1 MERDQFGV
9 RGARGP
15 MYGQGQLLEFG
26 PFRADTLSN
35 CLFRSGETVELRPKV
50 FQVLCTL
57 VSHEGQFVAYDQ
69 MIQEA
74 WDANLVSKHTV
85 AVTVGEVKKIL
96 QEYGSWITYR
106 DKLGYQFKVPRSEE
120 LIRRAWHCFN
130 RHTREG
136 LEKAIQYF
144 HRAAEE
150 DSSDFRAYEG
160 ASSAL
165 LHVAIWGMHPPRQA
179 YVKFLDAHGHAVA
192 LRGLT
197 PELRADRAHGL
208 HIFERNLEKAE
219 TELLQARR
227 ERPELAQIQVRLAT
241 LYLSMGRFE
250 DSGAVLDEASRCD
263 ELSPL
268 VAATRIG
275 LNISARRY
283 EDALVCGRQAVELH
297 PYHHRLRFHY
307 ARSLEMAGHLK
318 EALEEY
324 RHAIRVSEDL
334 FWLRAMEGACLA
346 KIGQEGEALS
356 VLGELK
362 ELRTNEYVDS
372 YPLALF
378 YDALGMCEEAIA
390 ELQRACED
398 NSPWLRTLNVDP
410 GLDAL
415 RKDPRFAQIVKQAFG
430 RPPAH
435 CAS

>member
-1 MERDQFGV
+1 
-9 RGARGP
+9 
-15 MYGQGQLLEFG
+15 MYGRGQQVEFG
-26 PFRADTLSN
+26 PFRADTVSN
-35 CLFRSGETVELRPKV
+35 CLIRGGEAVELRPQV

-57 VSHEGQFVAYDQ
+57 VSHDGQFVGYDQ

-74 WDANLVSKHTV
+74 WNGNVVSKHTV

-106 DKLGYQFKVPRSEE
+106 PKLGYQFKVPRSEE
-120 LIRRAWHCFN
+120 LIKKAWHCAN

-144 HRAAEE
+144 HQAAEE
-150 DSSDFRAYEG
+150 DPSDFRAYEG

-165 LHVAIWGMHPPRQA
+165 LHLAIWAMYPPRET

-208 HIFERNLEKAE
+208 HVFERNMEKAE

-227 ERPELAQIQVRLAT
+227 ERPELPEIQVRLAT
-241 LYLSMGRFE
+241 LYLSLGRFE
-250 DSGAVLDEASRCD
+250 ESGAVLAEASRCD

-268 VAATRIG
+268 VAATRIS
-275 LNISARRY
+275 LHICARRY
-283 EDALVCGRQAVELH
+283 DDALVCGRQALELH
-297 PYHHRLRFHY
+297 PYHHRLRFYY
-307 ARSLEMAGHLK
+307 AGALESAGRLE

-324 RHAIRVSEDL
+324 RHALSVSPDL
-334 FWLRAMEGACLA
+334 LWLRAMEGTCLA
-346 KIGQEGEALS
+346 KSGREGEALAL
-356 VLGELK
+356 LGELK
-362 ELRTNEYVDS
+362 ELRTTEYVDA

-378 YDALGMCEEAIA
+378 HDALGMRDEAIA

-398 NSPWLRTLNVDP
+398 NSPWLRTLKVDP
-410 GLDAL
+410 RLDAL
-415 RKDPRFAQIVKQAFG
+415 CKDPRFAHIVKQAFG
-430 RPPAH
+430 SPPVELWV
-435 CAS
+435 